1 MRYLKLFLV
10 LLAVGGF
17 AGCRKPSPTS
27 YMRAYSIHERI
38 LVEEDSWSERFPS
51 EANSLSWELSWHQ
64 FTIASVSPSFVPE
77 VKFNGWQIPRKN
89 IDQVFGEFRGEDT
102 LPKIWPYAE
111 VKMEVKYR
119 DLNEKYKT
127 ASSKVKLPPEP
138 YSVILS
144 ITGGNIR
151 VAWGKPDKKSVSF
164 VYVGIFA
171 FCYDGAR
178 DTSNYKDT
186 VITNIEKVTEV
197 SIPLGT
203 ICAPISNP
211 VGVFALGR
219 VVNFY
224 GPWYGSK
231 DNIKGIKGQYYGG
244 SGVIDTTSTRW
255 YSSSRVAKFDGKF
268 NLNRKE
274 IFKRMINTI
283 EKHFGVPEEGSWING
298 F

>member
-77 VKFNGWQIPRKN
+77 VKFNGWQIPREN

-102 LPKIWPYAE
+102 LPKISPYAE
-111 VKMEVKYR
+111 VQMEVKYR

-144 ITGGNIR
+144 ITGSNIW
-151 VAWGKPDKKSVSF
+151 VAWGKPNKKFVSF
-164 VYVGIFA
+164 VYVGIDA
-171 FCYDGAR
+171 RCYYKYYSS
-178 DTSNYKDT
+178 SNFKDT

-197 SIPLGT
+197 SVPLGT

-211 VGVFALGR
+211 DSVFTSVR
-219 VVNFY
+219 VINFY

-244 SGVIDTTSTRW
+244 SSVVSFKSW
-255 YSSSRVAKFDGKF
+255 PPSPSVAKFDGKF
-268 NLNRKE
+268 NLNRE
-274 IFKRMINTI
+274 EFFKRMINTI
-283 EKHFGVPEEGSWING
+283 EKHFGVQDEGSWING

>member
-1 MRYLKLFLV
+1 MRYLKLSLA

-17 AGCRKPSPTS
+17 AGCRKSSPTS
-27 YMRAYSIHERI
+27 YMRAYSMYFRFLGER
-38 LVEEDSWSERFPS
+38 ESW
-51 EANSLSWELSWHQ
+51 SWHQ
-64 FTIASVSPSFVPE
+64 FGIASVSPSFVPE
-77 VKFNGWQIPRKN
+77 VKFNGRQIPREN
-89 IDQVFGEFRGEDT
+89 IYYGIYYGFGEFRGWDT
-102 LPKIWPYAE
+102 LPKISPNSE
-111 VKMEVKYR
+111 VNMEVKYR
-119 DLNEKYKT
+119 DLNEKDKT
-127 ASSKVKLPPEP
+127 ASSKVKLPSEP
-138 YSVILS
+138 SASVS

-164 VYVGIFA
+164 VYVTIYA
-171 FCYDGAR
+171 ECYDGVR

-197 SIPLGT
+197 SMPLST
-203 ICAPISNP
+203 MCAPITNP
-211 VGVFALGR
+211 VGVFAAGI

-244 SGVIDTTSTRW
+244 TGFVSFASW
-255 YSSSRVAKFDGKF
+255 PSSSRVAKFDGKF
-268 NLNRKE
+268 NLNRE
-274 IFKRMINTI
+274 EFFKRMINTI

>member
-1 MRYLKLFLV
+1 
-10 LLAVGGF
+10 
-17 AGCRKPSPTS
+17 
-27 YMRAYSIHERI
+27 MRAYSIFI
-38 LVEEDSWSERFPS
+38 KFPDGQG
-51 EANSLSWELSWHQ
+51 SWHQ
-64 FTIASVSPSFVPE
+64 FGIASVSPNFVPE
-77 VKFNGWQIPRKN
+77 VKFNGRQIPREN
-89 IDQVFGEFRGEDT
+89 IDQGFGEFRGWDT
-102 LPKIWPYAE
+102 LPKISPNAE

-119 DLNEKYKT
+119 DLNEKDKN
-127 ASSKVKLPPEP
+127 ASSKVKIPLEP
-138 YSVILS
+138 SASVS

-151 VAWGKPDKKSVSF
+151 VAWGKPDKKTVSF
-164 VYVGIFA
+164 VYVGIGA
-171 FCYDGAR
+171 FYSDGV
-178 DTSNYKDT
+178 SYSYNSKDT
-186 VITNIEKVTEV
+186 VITDIEKVTEV

-211 VGVFALGR
+211 VYVFAEGI
-219 VVNFY
+219 VVNFH

>member
-1 MRYLKLFLV
+1 MRYLKLFLA

-17 AGCRKPSPTS
+17 AGCRKSSPTS

-38 LVEEDSWSERFPS
+38 LVEGDSWSERFPS
-51 EANSLSWELSWHQ
+51 EANEWSRHRFS
-64 FTIASVSPSFVPE
+64 IASVSPSFVPE
-77 VKFNGWQIPRKN
+77 VKFNGRQIPREN
-89 IDQVFGEFRGEDT
+89 IYGGFGEFSGSDT
-102 LPKIWPYAE
+102 LPKISPYAE
-111 VKMEVKYR
+111 VQMEVKYR
-119 DLNEKYKT
+119 DLNEKDKT

-138 YSVILS
+138 YSVSVS

-164 VYVGIFA
+164 VYVGINA
-171 FCYDGAR
+171 FCSDGAR

-203 ICAPISNP
+203 MCAPITNP
-211 VGVFALGR
+211 VYVFALGR

-268 NLNRKE
+268 NLNRE
-274 IFKRMINTI
+274 EFLKRMINTI
-283 EKHFGVPEEGSWING
+283 EKHFGVQDEGSWING

>member
-1 MRYLKLFLV
+1 MRYLKLFLA

-17 AGCRKPSPTS
+17 AGCRKSSPTS

-51 EANSLSWELSWHQ
+51 EANEWSRHRFS
-64 FTIASVSPSFVPE
+64 IASVSPSFVPE
-77 VKFNGWQIPRKN
+77 VKFNGRQIPRKN
-89 IDQVFGEFRGEDT
+89 IDQGFGEFRGEDT
-102 LPKIWPYAE
+102 LPKISPNAE
-111 VKMEVKYR
+111 VQMEVKYR
-119 DLNEKYKT
+119 DLNEKDKT

-138 YSVILS
+138 HFVSVS

-164 VYVGIFA
+164 VYVGINA
-171 FCYDGAR
+171 LCSDGAR
-178 DTSNYKDT
+178 DASNYKDT

-203 ICAPISNP
+203 MCAPITNP
-211 VGVFALGR
+211 VYVFALGR

-244 SGVIDTTSTRW
+244 AGVIDTTSTRW

-268 NLNRKE
+268 NLNRE
-274 IFKRMINTI
+274 EFFNRMINTI
-283 EKHFGVPEEGSWING
+283 EKHFGVSEEGSWING

>member
-1 MRYLKLFLV
+1 
-10 LLAVGGF
+10 
-17 AGCRKPSPTS
+17 
-27 YMRAYSIHERI
+27 MRAYSIHERI

-51 EANSLSWELSWHQ
+51 EANSWSWHR
-64 FTIASVSPSFVPE
+64 FSIASVSPSFVPE
-77 VKFNGWQIPRKN
+77 VKFNGRPIPREN
-89 IDQVFGEFRGEDT
+89 IDQGFGEFSGGDT
-102 LPKIWPYAE
+102 LPKISPYAE

-119 DLNEKYKT
+119 DLNEKDKT

-138 YSVILS
+138 YSVSVS

-164 VYVGIFA
+164 VYVGIIA
-171 FCYDGAR
+171 FCSDGVR

-197 SIPLGT
+197 SMPLGT
-203 ICAPISNP
+203 ICAPITNP
-211 VGVFALGR
+211 VGVLAIGR

-244 SGVIDTTSTRW
+244 AGVFSFAIW
-255 YSSSRVAKFDGKF
+255 PSSSRVAKFERKF
-268 NLNRKE
+268 NLNRE
-274 IFKRMINTI
+274 EFFKRMINTI
-283 EKHFGVPEEGSWING
+283 EKHFGVQDEGSWING